1 MARLKLSACLTPTI
15 IFIILLAKA
24 SAKTENISEVRIELD
39 QSFLYTEHDRIQ
51 CGTPENHHIGT
62 FTLYDYSIVLGMLII
77 SLGIGVFYGFF
88 DKSTSNSSADFL
100 HGTEMSL
107 ITVSLSLTTSF
118 ITAIEL
124 LGNPSEMFF
133 NGTQYSLIVISIV
146 LVIPVAIKIFY
157 PIYFKLDLT
166 SCYEYLGIRFDNKIR
181 IFGAILYILQMC
193 FYTAVSVYA
202 PAIALSKATGLNT
215 RLAVF
220 LIYLVCI
227 FYSSQGGMKAVV
239 IADTFQACVLAFSLV
254 LVVALGYFY
263 TGGFVDIFEIAE
275 DRGRVELF
283 NFDINPTTRHTVF
296 SVVVGGFFYWTSLL
310 CTNQASVQ
318 KCMSLR
324 SLKKA
329 SLALIFSIIGLVFVF
344 TINFYT
350 GLTVFKHYADCDP
363 VRSGHIVAKD
373 ELLPFYIMDVFSDIK
388 FVNGF
393 FVAGIFAA
401 SLGTVASALNS
412 LSAVTYED
420 IFVTGMNIKIDPQ
433 KAAMYIKWM
442 SLGYGMVSF
451 ALVFL
456 VEQLGGILQATLTLN
471 GLIGGVTLGL
481 FSLGVLFKAANSKGA
496 LYGGIISLVLV
507 VYIGIMAQLSNVEP
521 TPLPSSLLKCECYSN
536 ETMPL
541 EVENVPNDTPA
552 IYRISYIWYSF
563 LGAILTI
570 LFGLL
575 ISIITDRI
583 SESQIHHLTAANQ
596 LQSNDINNEKMDQK
610 QNEFV
615 KNSQAVFIVE
625 KYRKKSQTGNLHLQ
639 GIDNMGLKI
648 EEV

>member
-1 MARLKLSACLTPTI
+1 
-15 IFIILLAKA
+15 
-24 SAKTENISEVRIELD
+24 
-39 QSFLYTEHDRIQ
+39 SFLYEKHEPIL
-51 CGTPENHHIGT
+51 CGAPENRHIGT
-62 FTLYDYSIVLGMLII
+62 FTVYDYSIVIGMLII
-77 SLGIGVFYGFF
+77 SLGIGVFYGFL

-124 LGNPSEMFF
+124 LGNPSEMFY
-133 NGTQYSLIVISIV
+133 NGTQYSLIVVSIF

-166 SCYEYLGIRFDNKIR
+166 SCYEYLGIRFNNNIR
-181 IFGAILYILQMC
+181 IFGAILYIVQMC

-202 PAIALSKATGLNT
+202 PAIALSKATGINT

-239 IADTFQACVLAFSLV
+239 IADTFQAAVLAFSLV
-254 LVVALGYFY
+254 LVVVLGYFY
-263 TGGFVDIFEIAE
+263 TGGFTEVFEIAE
-275 DRGRVELF
+275 KRARIELL
-283 NFDINPTTRHTVF
+283 NFDVNPTTRHTVF

-324 SLKKA
+324 SIQKA
-329 SLALIFSIIGLVFVF
+329 NSALILSIIGLVFVF

-363 VRSGHIVAKD
+363 LRAGHIIAKD
-373 ELLPFYIMDVFSDIK
+373 ELLPFYIMDVFSDLT

-420 IFVTGMNIKIDPQ
+420 IFVTGMNIKINPE

-442 SLGYGMVSF
+442 SLGYGIISF

-481 FSLGVLFKAANSKGA
+481 FSLGVLFKCANSKGA
-496 LYGGIISLVLV
+496 LCGGIISLALV
-507 VYIGIMAQLSNVEP
+507 VFIGIMAQLNNVDP
-521 TPLPSSLLKCECYSN
+521 TPLSSSITQCECSSN
-536 ETMPL
+536 ETEPL
-541 EVENVPNDTPA
+541 EFQTEETDISP

-563 LGAILTI
+563 LGAVLTVLLGLTI
-570 LFGLL
+570 SL
-575 ISIITDRI
+575 ITDRI
-583 SESQIHHLTAANQ
+583 
-596 LQSNDINNEKMDQK
+596 
-610 QNEFV
+610 
-615 KNSQAVFIVE
+615 
-625 KYRKKSQTGNLHLQ
+625 
-639 GIDNMGLKI
+639 
-648 EEV
+648 